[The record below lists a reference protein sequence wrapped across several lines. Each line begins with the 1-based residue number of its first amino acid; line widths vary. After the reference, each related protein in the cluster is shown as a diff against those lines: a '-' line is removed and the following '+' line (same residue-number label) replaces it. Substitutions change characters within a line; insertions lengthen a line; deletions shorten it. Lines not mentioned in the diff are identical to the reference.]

1 MENPPSVHNFRFR
14 KISAESVAYHVRA
27 LDSVCANDVLQLN
40 CKLLN
45 ISANAL
51 APALTHL
58 FDLSLQ
64 MQYLPNDWKL
74 ARVTPI
80 YKGTGDVSDE
90 ANYRPISVI
99 SHVAKI
105 FEKEVH
111 TQVLLYLERH
121 AFITPFQSAYLK
133 RH

>member
-1 MENPPSVHNFRFR
+1 
-14 KISAESVAYHVRA
+14 
-27 LDSVCANDVLQLN
+27 
-40 CKLLN
+40 
-45 ISANAL
+45 
-51 APALTHL
+51 
-58 FDLSLQ
+58 

-80 YKGTGDVSDE
+80 YMCKGEVSAE
-90 ANYRPISVI
+90 TNYRPISVI

-121 AFITPFQSAYLK
+121 AFIFSQPIRRGIRLSHAYIES
-133 RH
+133 